1 MEVGASGAI
10 RPREGTTTYTVNGQR
25 VTVTQAP
32 GTLAGIALTVTQ
44 PATLDRAVTITV
56 WPPGA
61 DVPLVRG
68 RYGFGPA
75 GTQAV
80 VDLTVAPVPAGGLD
94 VCLPV
99 PAALRMAARARA
111 VVLVRYAGQQWAPVA
126 GTADD
131 ADAGQVCAT
140 GVRAFG
146 PLAVGYANAVPTFG
160 DRTVGALALR
170 VNEAQAVEL
179 PAATG
184 GDGMIRY
191 TLEPVTLPAGL
202 SYVAPPDPTAT
213 GGMIA
218 GTPTAETAARAY
230 ALTATDVDGDAAT
243 LAFTL
248 DVVRIPVQV
257 TETAAS
263 AVEGRPVEFTVT
275 LSRAA
280 AAPLTL
286 HWTAG
291 TLAVPTLN
299 DRRVEPT
306 ETFTVTLP
314 VETWIELTR
323 DTVEGRIED
332 DDTEQA
338 RQPRAGGRSAMPTGP
353 VQSPL
358 PLGGG

>member
-1 MEVGASGAI
+1 M
-10 RPREGTTTYTVNGQR
+10 
-25 VTVTQAP
+25 
-32 GTLAGIALTVTQ
+32 
-44 PATLDRAVTITV
+44 
-56 WPPGA
+56 
-61 DVPLVRG
+61 
-68 RYGFGPA
+68 
-75 GTQAV
+75 
-80 VDLTVAPVPAGGLD
+80 
-94 VCLPV
+94 
-99 PAALRMAARARA
+99 
-111 VVLVRYAGQQWAPVA
+111 RYAGQQWAPVA

-179 PAATG
+179 PAAMG

-191 TLEPVTLPAGL
+191 TLEPADLPARL

-213 GGMIA
+213 GGMLA

-230 ALTATDVDGDAAT
+230 TLTATDVDGDAAT

-248 DVVRIPVQV
+248 DVVRIPEQV
-257 TETAAS
+257 TVTAAS

-275 LSRAA
+275 LSRAV

-306 ETFTVTLP
+306 ETFTVTVTLP
-314 VETWIELTR
+314 VETWVDLTQA
-323 DTVEGRIED
+323 TVGGQAVALERGLQRGRWRHAEGVAYGV
-332 DDTEQA
+332 A
-338 RQPRAGGRSAMPTGP
+338 RALGVEVGAPLAGGDGQFGQVRGAA
-353 VQSPL
+353 
-358 PLGGG
+358 